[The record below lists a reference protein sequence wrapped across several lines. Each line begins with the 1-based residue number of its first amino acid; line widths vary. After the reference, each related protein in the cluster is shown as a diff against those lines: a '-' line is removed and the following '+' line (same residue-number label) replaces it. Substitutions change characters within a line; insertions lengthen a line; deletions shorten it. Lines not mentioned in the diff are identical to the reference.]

1 MVRIVAAMA
10 LVFGLLVVGST
21 AATAQD
27 YGGEAPTTVDRNPPG
42 GGGST
47 TGGGT
52 RGGGSTGGGDSGE
65 QGGSASRGS
74 GPLARTGTDLIVPLA
89 ATGTV
94 VAGIGAIFV
103 VAAHQRRRTMA

>member
-27 YGGEAPTTVDRNPPG
+27 YGGVAPTTVERTPPG
-42 GGGST
+42 PTSSGGGRT

-52 RGGGSTGGGDSGE
+52 RSGE
-65 QGGSASRGS
+65 VLGTSTSRGS

-89 ATGTV
+89 ATGIV
-94 VAGIGAIFV
+94 VAGIGAVFV
-103 VAAHQRRRTMA
+103 VAAQQRRRTMA

>member
-21 AATAQD
+21 AATAQS
-27 YGGEAPTTVDRNPPG
+27 YGGVTPTTTVDRNPPG
-42 GGGST
+42 GGGGST
-47 TGGGT
+47 TGGG
-52 RGGGSTGGGDSGE
+52 GGSTSGGG
-65 QGGSASRGS
+65 SRGS

-103 VAAHQRRRTMA
+103 VAAQQRRRTMA

>member
-27 YGGEAPTTVDRNPPG
+27 YGGMTPTTVDRNPPG
-42 GGGST
+42 GGGGST
-47 TGGGT
+47 TGGG
-52 RGGGSTGGGDSGE
+52 GGSTSGG
-65 QGGSASRGS
+65 ASRGS

-89 ATGTV
+89 ATGIV